1 MDPVVRQFIVGA
13 ARSDAITTMAL
24 DVHRELSAVMQSEV
38 YAYHNPEESL
48 THTIRSRFE
57 LPSGTPDDVFVYHSS
72 YGIPELT
79 RLVRERTE
87 KLVLVYHNITPSDRY
102 WDYDPDFAAA
112 LDWGR
117 RELELIRPNVVRA
130 VADSNY
136 NAGELIDI
144 GYEEVTVIPA
154 GVNPYRLNSTL
165 IDAKFNRELTENF
178 PDGFILFV
186 SQSIPHKRVELALE
200 VVHLLRSV
208 HRMNIG
214 LVVAGPQRN
223 AKYRNVINAFRT
235 KLPEA
240 HVLMAGEVTESMLAT
255 LYRRAILL
263 LGTSDH
269 EGLGNPPL
277 EAMAESCPVV
287 IRGCGAVPDT
297 VGSGG
302 IILPPEAG
310 VLELVEATA
319 SVIKS
324 PELRLRLIAA
334 GRNRVSQFIEDGR
347 RVSMIDVLREVMT

>member
-1 MDPVVRQFIVGA
+1 MSPVVRQFIVGA

-24 DVHRELSAVMQSEV
+24 DVHRELSASTQSEL
-38 YAYHNPEESL
+38 YAYHSPEESL
-48 THTIRSRFE
+48 AHVVHNRHE
-57 LPSGTPDDVFVYHSS
+57 LPTGAPEDLFVYHSS
-72 YGIPELT
+72 YGIPDLT

-112 LDWGR
+112 LEWGR
-117 RELELIRPNVVRA
+117 RELELIRPKVVRA
-130 VADSNY
+130 VADSRY
-136 NAGELIDI
+136 NADELTEI
-144 GYEEVTVIPA
+144 GYEGVTVIPA
-154 GVNPYRLNSTL
+154 GMNPYRLSNIL
-165 IDAKFNRELTENF
+165 IDTKFNRELGEHF

-186 SQSIPHKRVELALE
+186 SQSIPHKRVELAME

-208 HRMNIG
+208 HRMNVG

-223 AKYRNVINAFRT
+223 SKYKNVIDAFRE

-277 EAMAESCPVV
+277 EAMAEGCPVV

-302 IILPPEAG
+302 IVLPPDAG
-310 VLELVEATA
+310 VLEITEATA
-319 SVIKS
+319 AVINS
-324 PELRLRLIAA
+324 PEMQLGLSAA
-334 GRNRVSQFIEDGR
+334 GRTRVGRFMDESR
-347 RVSMIDVLREVMT
+347 RVSIVDVLREVMA